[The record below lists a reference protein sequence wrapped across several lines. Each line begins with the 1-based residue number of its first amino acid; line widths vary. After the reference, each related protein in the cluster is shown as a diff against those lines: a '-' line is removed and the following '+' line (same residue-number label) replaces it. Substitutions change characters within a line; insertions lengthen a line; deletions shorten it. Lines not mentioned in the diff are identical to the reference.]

1 MKKTIAILAACVLA
15 ASVFAGCGGNNNS
28 SSAAESTTAAA
39 EEATTVAA
47 AETENDGFSGEWVTS
62 AFVDAEGTEYSVADY
77 AALNGVEASTLE
89 ITYAFDGN
97 GKATCTGLGTTVEG
111 TYTVDGTTVKTAFE
125 GSSPE
130 FTYSAENETL
140 SVTDAATGV
149 TTVMAKNA

>member
-39 EEATTVAA
+39 EE
-47 AETENDGFSGEWVTS
+47 
-62 AFVDAEGTEYSVADY
+62 
-77 AALNGVEASTLE
+77 LNGVEASTLE

>member
-47 AETENDGFSGEWVTS
+47 AETENDGISGEWVTS

-97 GKATCTGLGTTVEG
+97 GKATCTGLGTTVE
-111 TYTVDGTTVKTAFE
+111 
-125 GSSPE
+125 

>member
-47 AETENDGFSGEWVTS
+47 AETENDGISGEWVTS

-97 GKATCTGLGTTVEG
+97 GKATCTGLGTTVEPLRYRRG
-111 TYTVDGTTVKTAFE
+111 YRRNNRYG
-125 GSSPE
+125 
-130 FTYSAENETL
+130 
-140 SVTDAATGV
+140 
-149 TTVMAKNA
+149 

>member
-47 AETENDGFSGEWVTS
+47 AETENDGISGEWVTS
-62 AFVDAEGTEYSVADY
+62 AFVDTEGTEYSVADY

>member
-47 AETENDGFSGEWVTS
+47 AETENDGISGEWVT
-62 AFVDAEGTEYSVADY
+62 SVADY

-140 SVTDAATGV
+140 SVTDTATGV

>member
-47 AETENDGFSGEWVTS
+47 AETENDGISGEWVTS

-97 GKATCTGLGTTVEG
+97 GKATCTGLGTTVEIPLRMRP
-111 TYTVDGTTVKTAFE
+111 
-125 GSSPE
+125 SPLQ
-130 FTYSAENETL
+130 TRLPA
-140 SVTDAATGV
+140 
-149 TTVMAKNA
+149 

>member
-1 MKKTIAILAACVLA
+1 MQLAYLLLPYLP
-15 ASVFAGCGGNNNS
+15 
-28 SSAAESTTAAA
+28 AAA
-39 EEATTVAA
+39 VTTILLPLPRAQLLPLRKLQPLQ
-47 AETENDGFSGEWVTS
+47 
-62 AFVDAEGTEYSVADY
+62 ADY

>member
-47 AETENDGFSGEWVTS
+47 AETENDGISGEWVTS

-97 GKATCTGLGTTVEG
+97 GKATCTGLGTTVERV
-111 TYTVDGTTVKTAFE
+111 YLFR
-125 GSSPE
+125 
-130 FTYSAENETL
+130 
-140 SVTDAATGV
+140 
-149 TTVMAKNA
+149 

>member
-47 AETENDGFSGEWVTS
+47 AETENDGISGEWVTS
-62 AFVDAEGTEYSVADY
+62 AFVDAEGTEYSV
-77 AALNGVEASTLE
+77 ALNGVEASTLE

-140 SVTDAATGV
+140 SVTDTATGV

>member
-1 MKKTIAILAACVLA
+1 MRLYVAVILA

-47 AETENDGFSGEWVTS
+47 AETENDGISGEWVTS

-140 SVTDAATGV
+140 SVTDTATGV